1 MSSAPQ
7 CFPFPVEDL
16 TAMARTNVIVR
27 GSFIPIWAAV
37 EQGDHQPLLLL
48 MDECVAALT
57 AELQPETQVYP
68 IVTNHG
74 FVAGPGLEGQT
85 ACAL

>member
-37 EQGDHQPLLLL
+37 GQGDHQPLLLL

-68 IVTNHG
+68 IVTNYG